1 MKNLHPAFS
10 NFYGFFFSK
19 LLSVSSSLKILCPF
33 PKRNGSFKKVKSRS
47 LIKQANSMQG
57 NYAKQESPKS
67 DFNRAATGRF
77 FLSGR
82 GAVHT
87 QATIKPTVA

>member
-1 MKNLHPAFS
+1 
-10 NFYGFFFSK
+10 
-19 LLSVSSSLKILCPF
+19 
-33 PKRNGSFKKVKSRS
+33 
-47 LIKQANSMQG
+47 MQG